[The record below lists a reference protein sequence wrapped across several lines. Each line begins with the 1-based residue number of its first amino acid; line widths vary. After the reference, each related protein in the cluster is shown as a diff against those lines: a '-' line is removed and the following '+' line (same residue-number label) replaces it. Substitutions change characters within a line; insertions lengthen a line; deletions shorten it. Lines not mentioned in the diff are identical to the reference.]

1 MSECRGDVKFY
12 HRSFAVWSDDTL
24 ADGLMDPICLCDN
37 HLSER
42 KREERAKIVLDR
54 RGRGPLI
61 GYHELPRKNDA
72 DARCAD
78 ADRQRL
84 GLPERP
90 PERPS
95 YWDDLFRESRE
106 KAFREIEEVA
116 LRESYPDALRLKARA
131 DLEAVRND
139 PDRAEWLRKLAA
151 EAVER
156 IDKSFPTSKRSR
168 R

>member
-116 LRESYPDALRLKARA
+116 LRSEDHTSELQSRPPLVCPVL
-131 DLEAVRND
+131 LEQN
-139 PDRAEWLRKLAA
+139 RAEWLRKPAA
-151 EAVER
+151 AAGG
-156 IDKSFPTSKRSR
+156 
-168 R
+168 